1 MGRAELISHHSEHG
15 KSIDHVRCPCGHEN
29 AFYRWS
35 WAGRRRVF
43 IQTLL
48 IDNRRGW
55 FWHHVEHLNTLKEKV
70 ACHEIKFCPYCGQE
84 LV

>member
-1 MGRAELISHHSEHG
+1 MNMPVQISLEREH
-15 KSIDHVRCPCGHEN
+15 KCKAIKDS
-29 AFYRWS
+29 
-35 WAGRRRVF
+35 RRVF